1 MPSRLTNVL
10 ADLRRAVW
18 ETDTRK
24 LPAYKVIHIKL
35 LRIVSTAIHEF
46 ADGQLTLRAMSLV
59 YTTLLSMVP
68 LLAVSFSVLKAFG
81 VHNQFEE
88 VLLSALTA
96 LGEKGVEIT
105 ERIIGFVDN
114 VRVGVLGSVGLLLL
128 FVTVVM
134 LIQKVELSFNY
145 IWRVAQARNP
155 IDRFSHYLS
164 MVLIGPVLIFSAVG
178 ITALI
183 TGSTGFQAIAAIE
196 PLGWLIRLSTNLIPY
211 LLVIAAFVLAYVFI
225 PNTSVH
231 WSAAIVGGVVAGV
244 LWQTTGWA
252 FQVFV
257 VSSAKYTAIYSSF
270 AILILFMIWLYI
282 SWLILLVGASVAFYY
297 QHPEYLGVR
306 SRVLFVSGRLRERLA
321 LQVMHA
327 IVLSHYDAGPRW
339 SLQALAQRVNVPVE
353 PVRRLINALE
363 GAGIVTASQADPPLY
378 IPAKDPASVPIVQVL
393 EVVRAAGETA
403 QVNWKRVPGD
413 AVVDEIIGLTDGAVK
428 RALGTRSLADLANED
443 AMSGVSELTLLGG
456 EQPNRNLEPQ
466 GPSSGDVRQH
476 GGTQS

>member
-1 MPSRLTNVL
+1 VPSWLKIIL
-10 ADLRRAVW
+10 ADLRRTVW
-18 ETDTRK
+18 ETDTRN
-24 LPAYKVIHIKL
+24 LPAHKVIHIRL
-35 LRIVSTAIHEF
+35 LRIVTTAIHEF

-59 YTTLLSMVP
+59 YTTLLSLVP

-134 LIQKVELSFNY
+134 LIQKIELSFNY

-183 TGSTGFQAIAAIE
+183 TGSSGFQAIAAIE
-196 PLGWLIRLSTNLIPY
+196 PLGWLIRLSTKLVPY

-225 PNTSVH
+225 PNTNVR
-231 WSAAIVGGVVAGV
+231 WGAAIVGGVVAGV

-252 FQVFV
+252 FQIFV

-282 SWLILLVGASVAFYY
+282 SWLILLVGASVAFYS

-321 LQVMHA
+321 LHILRA
-327 IVLSHYDAGPRW
+327 IVGSHYNEGPHW
-339 SLQALAQRVNVPVE
+339 TLQALAHRVNVPME
-353 PVRRLINALE
+353 PVRRLIAALE
-363 GAGIVTASQADPPLY
+363 AAGIVTANQADPPLY
-378 IPAKDPASVPIVQVL
+378 IPAKDPASVPLVQVL
-393 EVVRAAGETA
+393 DVVREAGETA
-403 QVNWKRVPGD
+403 QVNLKRVPRD
-413 AVVDEIIGLTDGAVK
+413 AVVDDIIGATEAAVK
-428 RALGTRSLADLANED
+428 SALGSRTLADLANEE
-443 AMSGVSELTLLGG
+443 AVSATSELTMFGAEPPG
-456 EQPNRNLEPQ
+456 SEREPQ
-466 GPSSGDVRQH
+466 GVSSGAVRQH
-476 GGTQS
+476 GRSQS